1 MNGGSTYYITS
12 AIDYANGPPHLGHA
26 LEKLG
31 ADAMAR
37 YHRLAGRTVHFVIGM
52 DEHGLNVLQYA
63 RTHGVEPQEWV
74 DSIAA
79 QFTAAWKRLGLTN
92 DDFIRTTQPRH
103 ARAVE
108 AIIARM
114 RDAGD
119 LYRGVYAGYYCVG
132 CEAYKGEDELI
143 PAPAPPPG
151 TAGGGEGGPPSPPPH
166 PGGGE
171 GTSGG
176 TAGGGAAGKAAAATG
191 EARQVEGLVCP
202 LHPTRTLLWV
212 EEENWFFRLSRFQ
225 EPLRKLIAETDFVQ
239 PEPRRNELLRV
250 IEGGLEDLSVSRA
263 RLPWGIRW
271 PGDPDHTVYVWID
284 ALTNYLTAVG
294 FPDPGYERYWPAD
307 VHVIG
312 KDITRFHCIYWPAML
327 MSAGLELPR
336 RVWAHG
342 FLTFEGRRF
351 SKSAGVWI
359 DLGDAI
365 ERHGPD
371 ALRYYLLREVP
382 WNGDGDFSLA
392 RFDERYTADLAN
404 DLGNLVNRTL
414 SMIERYRGGTVPR
427 GARTSLDDQAAA
439 IVARYREVMD
449 ANLLHLGA
457 AAGLE
462 LAARANA
469 FVVERAPWQQAREG
483 RDAELDATLGS
494 LARALATLS
503 TLLAPFLPA
512 AMASLAD
519 RLGLERVPMLDELS
533 GLDPAGRTVRRGE
546 VLFPKEER

>member
-1 MNGGSTYYITS
+1 MNGGSKFYITS

-37 YHRLAGRTVHFVIGM
+37 YHRLAGRSVHFVIGM

-74 DSIAA
+74 DSIAE
-79 QFTAAWKRLGLTN
+79 QFRATWRRLGLSN
-92 DDFIRTTQPRH
+92 DDFIRTTEPRH
-103 ARAVE
+103 ARAVQ
-108 AIIARM
+108 AIIERM
-114 RDAGD
+114 NAAGD

-132 CEAYKGEDELI
+132 CESYKGADELV
-143 PAPAPPPG
+143 PASAQTAG
-151 TAGGGEGGPPSPPPH
+151 TAGGGEGGPSAESSR

-171 GTSGG
+171 GS
-176 TAGGGAAGKAAAATG
+176 AGGAAGGAAAARGGAPAGGRT
-191 EARQVEGLVCP
+191 VEHLVCP

-271 PGDPDHTVYVWID
+271 PGDPDQTVYVWID
-284 ALTNYLTAVG
+284 ALTNYLTAAG
-294 FPDPGYERYWPAD
+294 FPEPGYERYWPAD

-351 SKSAGVWI
+351 SKSAGVWVE
-359 DLGDAI
+359 LSDAI
-365 ERHGPD
+365 DRHGPD

-414 SMIERYRGGTVPR
+414 SMVERYRGGTVPR
-427 GARTSLDDQAAA
+427 GARTSLDDQTAA
-439 IVARYREVMD
+439 IVARYREAMD
-449 ANLLHLGA
+449 ASLLHVGA
-457 AAGLE
+457 ATALE

-483 RDAELDATLGS
+483 RDAEVDATLAS
-494 LARALATLS
+494 LCRVLATLS
-503 TLLAPFLPA
+503 TLLEPFLPFT
-512 AMASLAD
+512 MASLAG
-519 RLGLERVPMLDELS
+519 RLGLERVPMLDELP
-533 GLDPAGRTVRRGE
+533 GLDLAGRTVTRGE